1 MDTRFQDINE
11 LPLFENFISLLDTAT
26 WPKIIGDFGDAAI
39 TKIVS
44 MFKKLLLRNN
54 FQLENILPEWTV
66 LKSYMMPIIK
76 NNLKAKY
83 LVIWKIL

>member
-1 MDTRFQDINE
+1 MDRRFQDVNE

-44 MFKKLLLRNN
+44 VFKELLLRNN
-54 FQLENILPEWTV
+54 YQLE
-66 LKSYMMPIIK
+66 
-76 NNLKAKY
+76 
-83 LVIWKIL
+83 KIFTRVDGFKVTYDANY

>member
-1 MDTRFQDINE
+1 MDRRFQDVNE

-54 FQLENILPEWTV
+54 FQLENILPEWTA
-66 LKSYMMPIIK
+66 LKSCMMPIIK